1 MDPSPFQQ
9 PTTSAGG
16 WAGRIEEAGRRC
28 VLVGCLQAAA
38 WIISDRQGGE
48 LPACDADLDVLLN
61 DALARVP
68 LDSTSGSRS
77 GGPELPGLH
86 DTEPTAIAAVDVMV
100 TGPSLAGSACA
111 C

>member
-1 MDPSPFQQ
+1 M
-9 PTTSAGG
+9 
-16 WAGRIEEAGRRC
+16 
-28 VLVGCLQAAA
+28 LVGCQQAAA

-61 DALARVP
+61 DALTRVP

-77 GGPELPGLH
+77 GGPELPGLR

-100 TGPSLAGSACA
+100 TGPASAGQVCA